1 MFLLGVGVILLGGQ
15 YLIKCHGKL
24 NNTILQVYIYHT
36 FSFSFLY
43 FSSIANVTA
52 FSLLQIKDTDKH
64 NYQQF
69 NVKTI
74 LKKKTHTYFN
84 PC

>member
-15 YLIKCHGKL
+15 LLIKCHGKL

-52 FSLLQIKDTDKH
+52 FSLL
-64 NYQQF
+64 
-69 NVKTI
+69 
-74 LKKKTHTYFN
+74 
-84 PC
+84 